1 MVDDTIARVIVFIG
15 VGILMILLSV
25 MYTRKYGNTLNQEF
39 SLINLFRQKKNTE
52 ENSMK
57 KETMTDM

>member
-39 SLINLFRQKKNTE
+39 SPINLFRQKKNTE